1 MPPPPV
7 KALFFD
13 MFGTMLDWRSSVARE
28 TQAILEPLG
37 HSFDWHVFADAWRAE
52 YRPSMNEVIDGKRPF
67 VKLDVLHREN
77 LEKVLSKFGVS
88 NLDEA
93 TIHNINMS
101 WHRLDMWPDVP
112 PGLRRLKKKYKIAP
126 LSNGNISLMAD
137 VARRND
143 VCFDAILGAEYAR
156 IYKMQPGVYIASCE
170 AFDLPPGECLMCAA
184 HERDLAAAAKVGMR
198 TAFIHRPN
206 EFGPGKG
213 GALPHEHVDFIV
225 KSVEELAQA
234 LGA

>member
-1 MPPPPV
+1 
-7 KALFFD
+7 
-13 MFGTMLDWRSSVARE
+13 MFGTMLDWRNGVARE
-28 TQAILEPLG
+28 TKAILEPRG
-37 HSFDWHVFADAWRAE
+37 HSIDWHAFADAWRAE
-52 YRPSMNEVIDGKRPF
+52 YRPAMNEVIDGKRPY

-77 LEKVLSKFGVS
+77 LERVLPKFGVA
-88 NLDEA
+88 NLDMA
-93 TIHNINMS
+93 TLDDINMA
-101 WHRLDMWPDVP
+101 WHRLDAWPDVP
-112 PGLRRLKKKYKIAP
+112 AALIRLRKRYRIAP
-126 LSNGNISLMAD
+126 LSNGNVSLMAD

-143 VCFDAILGAEYAR
+143 ISFDAILGADYAR
-156 IYKMQPGVYIASCE
+156 MYKMQPVVYRNACA

-213 GALPHEHVDFIV
+213 GPLPHEPVDLIV
-225 KSVEELAQA
+225 QSALELADE